1 MTSTGFETYHNEDI
15 YKNMHDSS
23 IADLH
28 GPVSAHESNHTHKRK
43 DSTYLEDEHFT
54 TLERPIQSAPQVI
67 VFFSFMN
74 SRSYS
79 WAVKHEI
86 VNNIR
91 RNVPQGTNVVRY
103 HAPMIFSWEFGDKL
117 THSWAVAESLHVDD
131 RVIEPMFRAV
141 HEKRVTDLE
150 GIRTVFE
157 EIGIPPDMVLKE
169 WMKPRVTNA
178 KERMEEAVAH
188 VDLKDVPGIL
198 VQGKYMVKLDTFGDA
213 FNADQAVDLVKDLLA
228 RS

>member
-1 MTSTGFETYHNEDI
+1 MTSTAFDTYPHHKSQNA
-15 YKNMHDSS
+15 MLDSS
-23 IADLH
+23 ISGLH
-28 GPVSAHESNHTHKRK
+28 GPMSTEQAEETRTRRESN
-43 DSTYLEDEHFT
+43 YLEDEHFT
-54 TLERPIQSAPQVI
+54 TLERPIKSAPPVI

-74 SRSYS
+74 SQSYD

-103 HAPMIFSWEFGDKL
+103 HAPMRFSWEFGDRL
-117 THSWAVAESLHVDD
+117 THSWAVAESLQVDD
-131 RVIEPMFRAV
+131 RVIAPMFKAIRD
-141 HEKRVTDLE
+141 KRITDLE

-157 EIGIPPDMVLKE
+157 EINIPPDMVLKE
-169 WMKPRVTNA
+169 WMKPWVINEKA
-178 KERMEEAVAH
+178 AMDKAVAH

-198 VQGKYMVKLDTFGDA
+198 VQGKYMVNLDSFGDG